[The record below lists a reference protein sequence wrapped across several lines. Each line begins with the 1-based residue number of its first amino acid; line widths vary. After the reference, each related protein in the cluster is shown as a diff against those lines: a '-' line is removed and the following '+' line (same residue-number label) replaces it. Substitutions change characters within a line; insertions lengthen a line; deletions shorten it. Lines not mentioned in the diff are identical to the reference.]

1 MLRQS
6 QVKALIIYSKLRIR
20 IIFQKKSGRMK
31 KQQNIS
37 LSVTNLD
44 LNQLYSHYVSYVN
57 CVHINGS
64 LLVLLDAGKRF
75 IHGAYNN
82 CN

>member
-1 MLRQS
+1 
-6 QVKALIIYSKLRIR
+6 
-20 IIFQKKSGRMK
+20 MK

-44 LNQLYSHYVSYVN
+44 LNQLYSHCVSYVN

-64 LLVLLDAGKRF
+64 LLVLQDAGKRF